1 MKMKSQ
7 HEWKIQVPWGQMA
20 LISRG
25 HPDGEPVLVVHGR
38 QDSSSVFAPLISMM
52 SDQYFYVAFDMPGN
66 GLSDAF
72 PKGPKLMRFHF
83 LKAMELVIA
92 HLGWE
97 KFIFMGHSMGCEQG
111 LFFNAIYPNRIT
123 KMILLDAGPTLMR
136 MQIED
141 PGEFQRIYYD
151 SYYDNFHHENF
162 ERKLY
167 TRTTA
172 TEALKRLRDLN
183 DPQCAFLLQRNF
195 HEIDDHSWHQLEEW
209 HSEEM
214 QRRRQEQARR
224 EQSRQDGAGS
234 SNDVWNPLLEG
245 ISESPSPVLEY
256 ESDSDDGS
264 LVQKMRSPGP
274 PLTTSQLVEQYLRQ
288 YKLRFSGELGTLN
301 ADNPERVRI
310 TREVPKSSTC
320 PDGTP
325 SLDLSEIIKHM
336 RDHDPV
342 GYLSWDN
349 RLKNLAPQNYG
360 NDYYYELFK
369 SIPPCL
375 FVVAS
380 DGMKSAPTNS
390 TWRERALQLID
401 M

>member
-1 MKMKSQ
+1 MKSQ

-342 GYLSWDN
+342 G
-349 RLKNLAPQNYG
+349 
-360 NDYYYELFK
+360 
-369 SIPPCL
+369 
-375 FVVAS
+375 
-380 DGMKSAPTNS
+380 T
-390 TWRERALQLID
+390 
-401 M
+401 